1 MNLCEI
7 WLKTKDNN
15 LEEILKVGD
24 LLEFNG
30 EYFSDAYC
38 FDKGDLYEVLEVTIS
53 FFKLKT
59 KFNEGET
66 FVDIHPDGF
75 SSFNLITDGNNEG
88 EV

>member
-7 WLKTKDNN
+7 WLKIKDND
-15 LEEILKVGD
+15 LEKILKVGD
-24 LLEFNG
+24 SLEFNG

-38 FDKGDLYEVLEVTIS
+38 FEEGELYEVLEVTIS

-59 KFNEGET
+59 KFTEGET

-75 SSFNLITDGNNEG
+75 SSFNLVVNEK
-88 EV
+88 